1 MNEISTL
8 NLMTIFSLIRTG
20 IVGCL
25 ISAFAYAL
33 LFYSNAWLTSELVF
47 SSGVNWIYLPAG
59 LRLFLTLIFGLP
71 GAIGIGVASFLISYA
86 GALPHDLVLCIG
98 TGVISGFAPYLA
110 RLIIFSNIKLEPDLS
125 NLSLPNLLVCIF
137 LYALLC
143 AGLHQAWYR
152 LMGLEDSGSLN
163 HFAVMFVGDVLGSL
177 LLISLIKASLDFL
190 RRSGRLGR
198 LS

>member
-1 MNEISTL
+1 
-8 NLMTIFSLIRTG
+8 MTIFSLIRTG

-25 ISAFAYAL
+25 ISAFAYTL
-33 LFYSNAWLTSELVF
+33 LFYINAWLTSELVF

-71 GAIGIGVASFLISYA
+71 GAIGISVASFLISYS

-98 TGVISGFAPYLA
+98 TGIISGMAPYLA
-110 RLIIFSNIKLEPDLS
+110 RMIVFSNIKLDSDLS
-125 NLSLPNLLVCIF
+125 NLSLPKLLMCIV
-137 LYALLC
+137 LYALLS
-143 AGLHQAWYR
+143 AGLHQVWYG
-152 LMGLEDSGSLN
+152 LVGLEDSGNIN
-163 HFAVMFVGDVLGSL
+163 HFLVMFIGDVLGSL